1 MDLGR
6 VTERLTRRFGP
17 GVADWCAGIPALV
30 DALAE
35 RWALVPGRLFPAGN
49 SSVAIRC
56 TRSGGSAAVLKLSPD
71 LPVVAEQAETLRLF
85 GASGRVPLVL
95 AADVAA
101 GAVLLELIE
110 PGTQADALEP
120 PPSAQDWAALLTAL
134 HTAPVPADYPTD
146 LRAQCSGFFARIGA
160 RVAEPEVG
168 RWVSPADVA
177 RGASRC
183 EALLATATTRVLL
196 HGDLHLANVLDGG
209 PARGLVAIDPRACT
223 GDPCFDAV
231 DYLLD
236 GAGRDGVEA
245 RCTALASASGLDA
258 DRLRAWCRAIAPIV
272 AIIRLR
278 RPDAQQAV
286 GELLAL
292 ARQ

>member
-1 MDLGR
+1 MDLAEI
-6 VTERLTRRFGP
+6 TQRLTRRFRP

-30 DALAE
+30 DSFAE
-35 RWALVPGRLFPAGN
+35 RWALSPGDPFPGGN

-56 TRSGGSAAVLKLSPD
+56 TRSDGSPAVLKLSPD
-71 LPVVAEQAETLRLF
+71 LPVVAEQVTTLKLF
-85 GASGRVPLVL
+85 GAGGRVPAVL

-110 PGTQADALEP
+110 PGTQANELQP
-120 PPSAQDWAALLTAL
+120 PPPARDWAALLTAL
-134 HTAPVPADYPTD
+134 HTAPVPPDYPTD
-146 LRAQCSGFFARIGA
+146 LRAQCAGFFARIGG

-168 RWVSPADVA
+168 RLVTAADVA
-177 RGASRC
+177 LGAERC
-183 EALLATATTRVLL
+183 RALLATESTRVLL

-209 PARGLVAIDPRACT
+209 PGRGLVAIDPRACT

-236 GAGRDGVEA
+236 GAGRDGVDT
-245 RCTALASASGLDA
+245 RCTALAFASGLDV

-278 RPDAQQAV
+278 RPDSQQAIA
-286 GELLAL
+286 ELLAL
-292 ARQ
+292 AR